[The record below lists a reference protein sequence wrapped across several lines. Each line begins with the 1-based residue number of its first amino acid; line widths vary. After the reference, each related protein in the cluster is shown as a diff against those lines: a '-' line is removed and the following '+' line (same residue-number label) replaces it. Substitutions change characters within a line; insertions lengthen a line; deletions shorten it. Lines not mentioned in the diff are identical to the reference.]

1 MVIPGTPAQQF
12 LTGIGLLVLFLVA
25 IACAVISAI
34 SGNWI
39 GFGLLLVAAALLFVA
54 ACSIL
59 IIAAFNNRSVSDEEE
74 AEAAYDAD
82 FISPHQ
88 TS

>member
-1 MVIPGTPAQQF
+1 MVIPGTPGQQF
-12 LTGIGLLVLFLVA
+12 LAGIGLLVLFLVA